1 MSQKI
6 KQDIH
11 IGNNIRKLRK
21 ANKLTQEQVV
31 THLQLQGIEISR
43 SSYSQI
49 ECGTYN
55 IRVSELLALS
65 ELFQTDINSFFTD
78 IKQAIG
84 IFFYLLFLQFII
96 RRHLLIRFSI
106 LPLLWVFP
114 TKTTRQYPFQNSK
127 NLKKG
132 ITTHFPFLIPAHR
145 QTYGYFPL
153 HKPVN
158 TRTPKNTQSSSKTKK
173 IPADYSPAGILI
185 SLILLPQFAQSLS

>member
-65 ELFQTDINSFFTD
+65 ELFQTDINSFFID
-78 IKQAIG
+78 IK
-84 IFFYLLFLQFII
+84 
-96 RRHLLIRFSI
+96 
-106 LPLLWVFP
+106 
-114 TKTTRQYPFQNSK
+114 
-127 NLKKG
+127 
-132 ITTHFPFLIPAHR
+132 
-145 QTYGYFPL
+145 
-153 HKPVN
+153 
-158 TRTPKNTQSSSKTKK
+158 
-173 IPADYSPAGILI
+173 
-185 SLILLPQFAQSLS
+185 